1 MAWFIAKGALRRYS
15 FSYCLFSDFLITS
28 CNRGS
33 MSQGNPGDGTLNLYI
48 CTGCNSSMCLACGS
62 LNVTKDHFFG
72 QVRIT
77 FVF

>member
-1 MAWFIAKGALRRYS
+1 
-15 FSYCLFSDFLITS
+15 
-28 CNRGS
+28 